1 MKRADRVAIE
11 DLDRI
16 ALLLK
21 DLRRV
26 YPAAVDMAEDVS
38 LGGGIEGPG
47 KRSVSYS
54 DPTASTALDGRR
66 QHRRSGVRRSR
77 KAIAS
82 ALRSAQEAL
91 FHAVTAAG
99 D

>member
-1 MKRADRVAIE
+1 MRRPDRVAIE

-16 ALLLK
+16 VSLVQ

-38 LGGGIEGPG
+38 LSGGIEGPG
-47 KRSVSYS
+47 RRVGSHA
-54 DPTASTALDGRR
+54 DPTASAALDGRR

-77 KAIAS
+77 KAIAA
-82 ALRSAQEAL
+82 ALRSTQEAL
-91 FHAVTAAG
+91 FHAITAAEG
-99 D
+99 